1 MSENLLQVAIYARVS
16 SDHQAKAATID
27 SQVAALKKRVQEN
40 GHVAEE
46 ELCFLDDGYSG
57 GTLVRPGLERLRDVA
72 YAGAIDRVY
81 VHSPDRLARKYAY
94 QVLLV
99 DELTK
104 AGVEVVFLNHTISD
118 SPEDELLLQM
128 QGMIA
133 EYERAKILERSR
145 RGKRH
150 AARRGSVNVLS
161 GAPYGY
167 RYISK
172 QEGEGQARYEIL
184 EEEASVV
191 QQVFQWIGRDGISI
205 GEVRRRLH
213 DQGVKTKT
221 GKDWWDRATIWAML
235 KNPAYKGS
243 AAFGKTRVGKRL
255 PQLRPQRGQAEQPR
269 KSHSTYDTLPE
280 EQELIPVPALV
291 EEALFDAVAEQLVEN
306 KRRNRQGG
314 RGAKYLL
321 QGLLQCACCNYSYY
335 GKQLSRSGRHG
346 KKVDYAYYRCIGTDA
361 YRFAGERVCDN
372 KQVRTDLLEE
382 SVWDDICQLLRD
394 PDRVRLE
401 YERRLEGGSQQAFA
415 RRKQL
420 ETTIHKVQRAIA
432 RLIDI
437 YEEGLLTKE
446 EFEPRIRASKSRLSK
461 LQEEEMTLFAEQSEQ
476 AQLHVVIDHLEAFQ
490 EQLAG
495 GLDELDWHA
504 RREVIRLLVKRVEID
519 RNEVRII
526 YKVSPPPFAS
536 SPASGACL
544 QDCCRGNSADGQC
557 FPMCLSDLLSR
568 GSSTRPTASQP
579 AARGA
584 FPANRPRRPWPIGRR
599 AIRPANRSALPD
611 AAAPPRLRVDA
622 DACRRDAHW
631 PPDCEPPD
639 TVRAQSAAAHFAVP
653 PARSTPPAPR
663 PQGIRTT
670 RQQKAPTP
678 RRAGRS
684 TRPATP
690 GRVCPGWVCSGWV
703 CPTWAC
709 CSNCC
714 FRSRSLLRNH
724 RSVGFLPELLQKS
737 RRPGY
742 NLKFAHILAYKFYK
756 MFFRIRYKSRFKPL
770 QTFDLCSV
778 SGDCKLDEAASP
790 REGGAVYRGCVG
802 LGRSIL
808 IRVIRLDF
816 RLMWPEFLTLP
827 KGYHDVRTQKP
838 YDPGHEACRVGRRD
852 RQGVSSGCSP
862 VGCLLHGGAG
872 PAQRTA
878 GAGLYPLRPR

>member
-280 EQELIPVPALV
+280 EQESIPVPALV

-544 QDCCRGNSADGQC
+544 QDCCRGNHAA
-557 FPMCLSDLLSR
+557 LRRSDRGGFEHSIVHYPRCQKLL
-568 GSSTRPTASQP
+568 
-579 AARGA
+579 
-584 FPANRPRRPWPIGRR
+584 
-599 AIRPANRSALPD
+599 D
-611 AAAPPRLRVDA
+611 
-622 DACRRDAHW
+622 
-631 PPDCEPPD
+631 
-639 TVRAQSAAAHFAVP
+639 
-653 PARSTPPAPR
+653 
-663 PQGIRTT
+663 
-670 RQQKAPTP
+670 
-678 RRAGRS
+678 
-684 TRPATP
+684 
-690 GRVCPGWVCSGWV
+690 
-703 CPTWAC
+703 
-709 CSNCC
+709 
-714 FRSRSLLRNH
+714 
-724 RSVGFLPELLQKS
+724 
-737 RRPGY
+737 
-742 NLKFAHILAYKFYK
+742 
-756 MFFRIRYKSRFKPL
+756 
-770 QTFDLCSV
+770 
-778 SGDCKLDEAASP
+778 
-790 REGGAVYRGCVG
+790 
-802 LGRSIL
+802 
-808 IRVIRLDF
+808 
-816 RLMWPEFLTLP
+816 
-827 KGYHDVRTQKP
+827 
-838 YDPGHEACRVGRRD
+838 
-852 RQGVSSGCSP
+852 
-862 VGCLLHGGAG
+862 
-872 PAQRTA
+872 
-878 GAGLYPLRPR
+878 